1 VDWGRGVASLVGNYV
16 GGGVGVGGAGVGAGG
31 KRGRDAVPHGT
42 YQVPVSW
49 GIRMVMGDVGR

>member
-1 VDWGRGVASLVGNYV
+1 M

-49 GIRMVMGDVGR
+49 GIRMVMGDMGR